1 MAWCRTTTQPPGSL
15 GRLRLR
21 DWTTP
26 PDERQYAP
34 RLVFSWCVSAPQWT
48 LFLCIR
54 AQPDGRGGRISLIL
68 TRFTDFP
75 IHRTTQAALAAKKI
89 ETPTPIQ
96 EQALPHLFAGRDIVG
111 QARTGSGKTLAFGL
125 PLIERIDPRERAVQA
140 LVLTPTRELATQV
153 GGVLAD
159 LGRGRNIVPTLIF
172 GGVGFGA
179 QESALR
185 RGTPIVVGT
194 PGRVLDLLNRGVLSL
209 NRVRFLV
216 LDEADEMLDRGFAP
230 DVERILARVPRERQT
245 ALFSAT
251 VPEWVLDTGAK
262 HLRQPVRVQID
273 TAPEDIPAI
282 EHIVYEVSTDDKLDV
297 LKKLLDARGDGAT
310 IVFGRTKH
318 GVKRLGER
326 LSKMGYPVAALQG
339 NLSQNARDRV
349 MADFRS
355 GAAQILLATNVA
367 ARGIDVANVE
377 QVINFDLPESSELL
391 THRVGRTGRMGRK
404 GSAITLIA
412 PEDAAKWRQLERDL
426 GRALPRT
433 AWRDEYAT
441 NPPEIAAPAAL
452 PPRPAQRRANPTTQ
466 PQDRRPTQPRQ
477 PGRPMQ
483 PARPMPSPGFRPAPP
498 VGSTI
503 RPATPVQPNRAT
515 QTFGSGPQ
523 SSPMHRPHDPN
534 APQGRPGGMRRRRP
548 RRPQAVG
555 V

>member
-1 MAWCRTTTQPPGSL
+1 
-15 GRLRLR
+15 
-21 DWTTP
+21 
-26 PDERQYAP
+26 
-34 RLVFSWCVSAPQWT
+34 
-48 LFLCIR
+48 
-54 AQPDGRGGRISLIL
+54 
-68 TRFTDFP
+68 
-75 IHRTTQAALAAKKI
+75 
-89 ETPTPIQ
+89 
-96 EQALPHLFAGRDIVG
+96 
-111 QARTGSGKTLAFGL
+111 
-125 PLIERIDPRERAVQA
+125 
-140 LVLTPTRELATQV
+140 
-153 GGVLAD
+153 
-159 LGRGRNIVPTLIF
+159 
-172 GGVGFGA
+172 
-179 QESALR
+179 
-185 RGTPIVVGT
+185 
-194 PGRVLDLLNRGVLSL
+194 VLDLLNRGVLSL
-209 NRVRFLV
+209 GRVRFLV

-251 VPEWVLDTGAK
+251 VPEWVLATGAK

-273 TAPEDIPAI
+273 TAPEDVPAI
-282 EHIVYEVSTDDKLDV
+282 DHIVYEVRLDDKIEV

-326 LSKMGYPVAALQG
+326 LAKIGYPVAALQG

-404 GSAITLIA
+404 GSAITLIT

-441 NPPEIAAPAAL
+441 NPPEIAAPVAL
-452 PPRPAQRRANPTTQ
+452 PPRQAPRRGGAGAPPMQ
-466 PQDRRPTQPRQ
+466 ERRPAPPRQ

-483 PARPMPSPGFRPAPP
+483 PGRPVPAGIRPAQPSPTGVRPVPPVQPNVRPTQP
-498 VGSTI
+498 VGSSI
-503 RPATPVQPNRAT
+503 RPATPVPSHIRPAQPVQR
-515 QTFGSGPQ
+515 S
-523 SSPMHRPHDPN
+523 HDAD

-548 RRPQAVG
+548 RRPEAVG

>member
-1 MAWCRTTTQPPGSL
+1 LSSFSEYTLAPTT
-15 GRLRLR
+15 R
-21 DWTTP
+21 
-26 PDERQYAP
+26 
-34 RLVFSWCVSAPQWT
+34 
-48 LFLCIR
+48 
-54 AQPDGRGGRISLIL
+54 
-68 TRFTDFP
+68 
-75 IHRTTQAALAAKKI
+75 AALAQMGI
-89 ETPTPIQ
+89 DTPTPIQ
-96 EQALPHLFAGRDIVG
+96 AGALPHLLAGRDLIG
-111 QARTGSGKTLAFGL
+111 QARTGSGKTLAFGI
-125 PLIERIDPRERAVQA
+125 PLVERINPRERAVQA

-153 GGVLAD
+153 GGVLDA
-159 LGRGRNIVPTLIF
+159 LGAGRGLRTVLIYGGRAF
-172 GGVGFGA
+172 GP

-185 RGTPIVVGT
+185 QGAQIVVGA
-194 PGRVLDLLNRGVLSL
+194 PGRVLDLIRRGTLHL
-209 NRVRFLV
+209 DRVRYLV

-251 VPEWVLDTGAK
+251 VPEWVLETGAK

-273 TAPEDIPAI
+273 TAPEDVPAI
-282 EHIVYEVSTDDKLDV
+282 EHIVYEVRTDDKIEV

-326 LSKMGYPVAALQG
+326 LAKMGYPVAALQG

-355 GAAQILLATNVA
+355 GVTQILLATNVA
-367 ARGIDVANVE
+367 ARGIDVANIE
-377 QVINFDLPESSELL
+377 QVINFDLPESSDLL

-441 NPPEIAAPAAL
+441 NPPEIAAPVAL
-452 PPRPAQRRANPTTQ
+452 PGRPAPRRSGPSAPPMQ
-466 PQDRRPTQPRQ
+466 ERRPMPPRQ
-477 PGRPMQ
+477 QGRPMQ
-483 PARPMPSPGFRPAPP
+483 PGRPAQQGTRPAQPAQSNFRPTPP
-498 VGSTI
+498 AGSSI
-503 RPATPVQPNRAT
+503 RPATPVQPARPAQGYGQMPN
-515 QTFGSGPQ
+515 GGPVQ
-523 SSPMHRPHDPN
+523 PGIRPAQPVQRRFD
-534 APQGRPGGMRRRRP
+534 ADESQERSGGMRRRRP

>member
-1 MAWCRTTTQPPGSL
+1 M
-15 GRLRLR
+15 
-21 DWTTP
+21 
-26 PDERQYAP
+26 
-34 RLVFSWCVSAPQWT
+34 
-48 LFLCIR
+48 
-54 AQPDGRGGRISLIL
+54 

-75 IHRTTQAALAAKKI
+75 IHRTTQAALAANNI
-89 ETPTPIQ
+89 DTPTPIQ
-96 EQALPHLFAGRDIVG
+96 EQALPHLFAGRDLVG

-125 PLIERIDPRERAVQA
+125 PLLERIDPRERAVQA

-159 LGRGRNIVPTLIF
+159 MGRGRNIVPTLIF

-179 QESALR
+179 QEAALR

-194 PGRVLDLLNRGVLSL
+194 PGRVLDLLNKGVLSL
-209 NRVRFLV
+209 SRVRFLV

-251 VPEWVLDTGAK
+251 VPEWVLETGAK

-273 TAPEDIPAI
+273 TAPEDVPAI
-282 EHIVYEVSTDDKLDV
+282 EHIVYEVPTDDKIEV

-326 LSKMGYPVAALQG
+326 LAKLGYPVAALQG

-426 GRALPRT
+426 GRALPR
-433 AWRDEYAT
+433 AMWRDEYAT
-441 NPPEIAAPAAL
+441 NPPDIAAL
-452 PPRPAQRRANPTTQ
+452 PALPSRQAPRRSGPSAPPVQPA
-466 PQDRRPTQPRQ
+466 RPMPPRQ
-477 PGRPMQ
+477 QGRPMQ
-483 PARPMPSPGFRPAPP
+483 PARPIQPGRPVQPGPRPAPPAQPNFRSNPP

-503 RPATPVQPNRAT
+503 RPATPVQSNIRPAQPSRPA
-515 QTFGSGPQ
+515 QGFGQGQNAGPAQSGIRPAQPVQRRFDADEPQ
-523 SSPMHRPHDPN
+523 ERS
-534 APQGRPGGMRRRRP
+534 GGMRRRRP
-548 RRPQAVG
+548 RRPEAVG